1 MHKFTPW
8 IFVALLAVAPIGAAL
23 AIGAIA
29 VDDYYD
35 EDPSEAGYGIATE
48 YLTTREASA
57 AALDACKSEQNSDC
71 KVVLTF
77 KKWVPMRPRRAAMAL
92 DRRTHAKRPRSARS
106 VNAATQIALSLCLI
120 VTSDRES

>member
-1 MHKFTPW
+1 MHKAATL
-8 IFVALLAVAPIGAAL
+8 IAAAMLAIASTGSVLAV
-23 AIGAIA
+23 GAIA

-48 YLTTREASA
+48 YRTNCEAST

-77 KKWVPMRPRRAAMAL
+77 KKCGAYAASQGGYGVGSANTREAAEKRALRQCGDA
-92 DRRTHAKRPRSARS
+92 
-106 VNAATQIALSLCLI
+106 NCI
-120 VTSDRES
+120 VVVSDCDK

>member
-77 KKWVPMRPRRAAMAL
+77 KKCGDYAASQGGYGVGSANTREAAEKRALRQCGDA
-92 DRRTHAKRPRSARS
+92 
-106 VNAATQIALSLCLI
+106 NCI
-120 VTSDRES
+120 VVVSDCDK

>member
-35 EDPSEAGYGIATE
+35 EDPSESGYGIATE

-77 KKWVPMRPRRAAMAL
+77 KKCGAYAASQGGYGVGSANTREAAEKRALRQCGDA
-92 DRRTHAKRPRSARS
+92 
-106 VNAATQIALSLCLI
+106 NCI
-120 VTSDRES
+120 VVVSDCDK

>member
-1 MHKFTPW
+1 MHRFTKL
-8 IFVALLAVAPIGAAL
+8 IVVALLAVASGGSAL

-48 YLTTREASA
+48 YRSAREASA
-57 AALDACKSEQNSDC
+57 AALDACTSEQNSDC

-77 KKWVPMRPRRAAMAL
+77 KKCGAYAASQGGYGVGSASTRQAAEKRALRQCGDA
-92 DRRTHAKRPRSARS
+92 
-106 VNAATQIALSLCLI
+106 NCI
-120 VTSDRES
+120 VVVSDCDK